1 MSGRQSTG
9 AAKAGRAA
17 PPAEDRGQMLDDQL
31 CFAVYSTAHAFGRA
45 YRALLAS
52 HDLTYPQYLVLMVLW
67 EQEGLTVKELGGRLF
82 LDSGTLTPLLKRME
96 GSGHVRRARDRAD
109 ERQVSIFLTRKA
121 QALKGK
127 LDCIPS
133 QAGGMTGLDLESRH
147 ELLDLL
153 VNLRGSLHDSLEAG
167 PGAMA

>member
-9 AAKAGRAA
+9 AAKAGRAVPA
-17 PPAEDRGQMLDDQL
+17 PDDHGQRLDDQL
-31 CFAVYSTAHAFGRA
+31 CFAVYSAAHAFGRA

-67 EQEGLTVKELGGRLF
+67 EQEGLTVKDLGGRLF

-96 GSGHVRRARDRAD
+96 ASGHVRRARDRSD
-109 ERQVSIFLTRKA
+109 ERQVSIFLTPKGKA
-121 QALKGK
+121 LEGK
-127 LDCIPS
+127 LDCIPF
-133 QAGGMTGLDLESRH
+133 QAGGMTGLGLDARR

-153 VNLRGSLHDSLEAG
+153 VNLRGSLHESIEAG
-167 PGAMA
+167 PDAMT

>member
-9 AAKAGRAA
+9 AAKAGRAMPA
-17 PPAEDRGQMLDDQL
+17 PDDHGQRLDDQL
-31 CFAVYSTAHAFGRA
+31 CFAVYSAAHAFGRA

-96 GSGHVRRARDRAD
+96 ASGHVRRARDRSD
-109 ERQVSIFLTRKA
+109 ERQVSIFLMPKGRD
-121 QALKGK
+121 LEGK
-127 LDCIPS
+127 LDCLPS
-133 QAGGMTGLDLESRH
+133 KAGNMTGLDIDGRRA
-147 ELLDLL
+147 LLDHL
-153 VNLRGSLHDSLEAG
+153 VSLREGLHGGIDL
-167 PGAMA
+167 